1 MTFQLP
7 PLGYPYNAL
16 EPHIDEATLHF
27 HHDKHH
33 ATYVNNLNATL
44 ESQPALKELDLEQ
57 LLRQID
63 QVPEAVRTA
72 VKNNGGQHH
81 AHSLYFE
88 VLTPGGAK
96 APQGALAEAVSRDF
110 GSFDA
115 FKDQFAKAGAGRF
128 GSGWAWLAVK
138 PDGKLAVYSTANGDN
153 PLNQGDYPILTM
165 DVWEHAYYLKYQ
177 NRRADYITAFIDL
190 INWDVVA
197 AKYAQVVK
205 A

>member
-1 MTFQLP
+1 MTYQLP

-16 EPHIDEATLHF
+16 EPYIDEATLHF

-44 ESQPALKELDLEQ
+44 ESQPALKELDLEA

-63 QVPEAVRTA
+63 QLPEAIRTA

-88 VLTPGGAK
+88 VMAPGGAK
-96 APQGALAEAVSRDF
+96 VPEGALAAAINRDF
-110 GSFDA
+110 GSFEA

-138 PDGKLAVYSTANGDN
+138 PDGKLAVYSTPNGDN

-197 AKYAQVVK
+197 AKYALVAK